1 MRGGVR
7 EMRAGV
13 TGCEEA
19 SGKCEQESRNA
30 SRSHGMRGGVREMQG
45 VVTEYKQESLN
56 ASSYSTS
63 NACAGHC

>member
-1 MRGGVR
+1 
-7 EMRAGV
+7 MRAGV
-13 TGCEEA
+13 TE
-19 SGKCEQESRNA
+19 CEQESRKA
-30 SRSHGMRGGVREMQG
+30 RGLREMQG